1 MDCRRLVRLAIWIC
15 VPSLF
20 FAAAPVEAREPETL
34 APEEALELALSIE
47 AEVVDAC
54 ERVRRSSVSVVNKA
68 FPRRGREIIE
78 GEPARPRGVGS
89 GVLIERK
96 GKLWVVTNVHVVKGA
111 DEIDVVAVD
120 GRTYPMRL
128 HDAINLFDIALL
140 AFLDKPKR
148 LKPVRIDGKASK
160 NLEIGT
166 WVVAT
171 GNPFSL
177 AMEGQPVTTL
187 GVVSGKDRILGGEFF
202 YGNAIQH
209 DAPVNPGN
217 SGGPL
222 WNLKGQLVGING
234 KIASW
239 SRFRGA
245 RPSNTGASYSL
256 PSHQDAEFLTAL
268 IDRRRDA
275 QAGFL
280 GVDVETATDRHGH
293 ASGARV
299 IKVDEKRSPAAKGR
313 TAVRLGDV
321 VTSVFIMQ
329 EWHRVRTASEL
340 TNLLAL
346 ASTGDFLKLKYRRG
360 RTSYVWAGRLGK
372 GR

>member
-1 MDCRRLVRLAIWIC
+1 MHRLSAVVLAWLLL
-15 VPSLF
+15 SLGASGR
-20 FAAAPVEAREPETL
+20 AARAEDDVDPA
-34 APEEALELALSIE
+34 EALARALSIE
-47 AEVVDAC
+47 GEVVEAC
-54 ERVRRSSVSVVNKA
+54 EQVRRASVSVVNKV

-78 GEPARPRGVGS
+78 GEPARPHGVGS

-96 GKLWVVTNVHVVKGA
+96 GKPWVVTNVHVIQGA
-111 DEIDVVAVD
+111 DEIDVIAID
-120 GRTYPMRL
+120 GQTYAMRV
-128 HDAINLFDIALL
+128 HDAITLFDIALL
-140 AFLDKPKR
+140 SFVDKPKKLR
-148 LKPVRIDGKASK
+148 PVRIDAKASK
-160 NLEIGT
+160 GLEVGS

-177 AMEGQPVTTL
+177 AVDGQPVTTL

-222 WNLKGQLVGING
+222 WNLRGQLVGING

-239 SRFRGA
+239 SRFPGA

-256 PSHQDAEFLTAL
+256 PIHQVAEFLAAL

-280 GVDVETATDRHGH
+280 GLEVETATDESGR
-293 ASGARV
+293 ADGARV
-299 IKVDEKRSPAAKGR
+299 KQIDEKRSPAATTR
-313 TAVRLGDV
+313 TAVKLGDV

-329 EWHRVRTASEL
+329 EWHRVRTASDL

-346 ASTGDFLKLKYRRG
+346 ASSGDFLKIKYRRG
-360 RTSYVWAGRLGK
+360 RTSYVWAGRLGT